1 MSLVKDKIIFA
12 LDFSS
17 YKEAKYFIDLL
28 HPEIN
33 FYKVGLQLFLATGEK
48 IIDYLKYKGAKIFLD
63 LKLYD
68 IPNTVKRAIK
78 VISKMD
84 IDYTTVH
91 SDRDVMLAA
100 MEGKEDSN
108 LKILAVSILTSKTI
122 EDEERFTELIKEK
135 FLLIKECNVDGII
148 LSGLELKLANEIV
161 PSLIK
166 VVPGIRKEI
175 KNYDQKRV
183 VSPRYAIENGA
194 NHIVIGR
201 EIYESKDPLKKAK
214 EIIEE
219 IKEL

>member
-78 VISKMD
+78 VISKMN

>member
-78 VISKMD
+78 VISKMN

-122 EDEERFTELIKEK
+122 EDEEKFTELIKEK